1 MLSYFFIHSYK
12 QIAIDRQFV
21 NIFMTKFPMIAIAAP
36 GLFFGTAANKQKTL
50 TDEVITC
57 TFLKDMEMK
66 IVSLPVTYEHNKD
79 ILIGYMDNL
88 QMVQG
93 RLVGDLY
100 ICDEAIGLDSIY
112 DKYISPELLVKPNS
126 MVYDMKGVSVVKYP
140 AIHDN
145 TPILKTNAIP
155 IPYVDADDKLVSE
168 TAILEEHKERKYF
181 KW

>member
-1 MLSYFFIHSYK
+1 
-12 QIAIDRQFV
+12 
-21 NIFMTKFPMIAIAAP
+21 MTKFPMIAIAAP
-36 GLFFGTAANKQKTL
+36 GLFFGTARNKQKTL

-57 TFLKDMEMK
+57 TFLKDMEMT
-66 IVSLPVTYEHNKD
+66 IVSLPVTYEHND
-79 ILIGYMDNL
+79 DLLIGYMDNL
-88 QMVQG
+88 QIVQG

-112 DKYISPELLVKPNS
+112 DKYISPELSIKKNS
-126 MVYDMKGVSVVKYP
+126 MMVYDMKRVSVVKYP